1 MMPATRRLSLAL
13 TSLHALVHELDTLP
27 HSKDLARVLAGASE
41 CKQVLERWHEYPP
54 AKEEHERVMSRVHRL
69 HVAASWLRRGLRP
82 SAR

>member
-13 TSLHALVHELDTLP
+13 TSL
-27 HSKDLARVLAGASE
+27 LARVLAGASE